1 MKVSGKTTLKASL
14 VGTTVG
20 TGAWLIGAGDVM
32 WPAHPQAALFL
43 LTIIATVVFMRILAE
58 EDAENTD
65 PAGHFR
71 NSGVSDTPPGV
82 SDTERS
88 KTTPIT

>member
-1 MKVSGKTTLKASL
+1 MKVSGKATLKASL
-14 VGTTVG
+14 VGTAVG

-58 EDAENTD
+58 EDAEKTNS
-65 PAGHFR
+65 ARHFQSSGAR
-71 NSGVSDTPPGV
+71 NAPPGV
-82 SDTERS
+82 SDAAKS
-88 KTTPIT
+88 KTTPMA